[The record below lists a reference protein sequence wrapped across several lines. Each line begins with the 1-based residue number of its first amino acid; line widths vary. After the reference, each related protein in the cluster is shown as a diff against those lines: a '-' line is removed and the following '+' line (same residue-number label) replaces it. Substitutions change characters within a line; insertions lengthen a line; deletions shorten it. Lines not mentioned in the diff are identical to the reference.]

1 MQQIVT
7 LWNALDPRRRVIV
20 GIATL
25 AMFAAVLAMA
35 RMAST
40 PGMALLYAGLEAG
53 PAGEVVSALEQRGVT
68 YEVRGGAIFV
78 DAGRR
83 DELRMTLASEGLPRN
98 SAQGY
103 ELLDGLSGF
112 GTTSQMFN
120 AAYWR
125 AKEGELARTIV
136 SHPVVASARVHIA
149 QTGTSPFRR
158 DLRPTASVAVSAS
171 AGQITAAH
179 ARALKYL
186 VASAVAGMSPDDVS
200 VIDGNGELV
209 GDTDRSPAGATDGLA
224 ETLRNRVERLL
235 AARVGPGNAVVEVS
249 VETVTR
255 QESLRERVIDPESRV
270 AISTDTEERED
281 ASSGDG
287 GGVTV
292 ASNLP
297 EGDAG
302 AEGTTNQASETRE
315 RVNYE
320 VSETE
325 RQIVEMPGAIRR
337 LTVAVLVNGMA
348 TPDQNGEPV
357 FAPRSDEELAA
368 LEQLVASA
376 VGFDPARGDAITI
389 KSMQFEQAPPAGT
402 FAEDGMM
409 SGLGLHTMTLVQL
422 AVLAIVVLVLGLFV
436 VRPLLARPAGGAV
449 QRLAAPDPATD
460 TPPGSDEAP
469 MALTGEIDTS
479 EGDLAGMAL
488 ISGTQGAAAP
498 HGTDIRL
505 PGADR
510 SGTDPAE
517 RLRGLIGE
525 RREETV
531 EILRSWLEGEEEHA

>member
-1 MQQIVT
+1 MQQIAT

-25 AMFAAVLAMA
+25 VMFAAVLVLA
-35 RMAST
+35 RMAAT
-40 PGMALLYAGLEAG
+40 PSIALLYAGLEAG

-68 YEVRGGAIFV
+68 YEVRGGAIYV

-98 SAQGY
+98 SARGY

-125 AKEGELARTIV
+125 AKEGELARTIA
-136 SHPVVASARVHIA
+136 SHPAVASARVHIA

-186 VASAVAGMSPDDVS
+186 VASAVAGMSPEEVS

-209 GDTDRSPAGATDGLA
+209 GDTDQSPTSAADGLA

-235 AARVGPGNAVVEVS
+235 SARVGAGNAVVEVS

-302 AEGTTNQASETRE
+302 AEGTTSQASETRE

-325 RQIVEMPGAIRR
+325 RQIVEVPGAIKR
-337 LTVAVLVNGMA
+337 LTVAVLVNGMV

-357 FAPRSDEELAA
+357 FTPRPEEELAA

-376 VGFDPARGDAITI
+376 VGFDPSRGDAITI
-389 KSMQFEQAPPAGT
+389 KSMQFEQSPPAGT
-402 FAEDGMM
+402 LSEE
-409 SGLGLHTMTLVQL
+409 GLMQGLDTMTLVQL
-422 AVLAIVVLVLGLFV
+422 AVLAVVVLILGLFV
-436 VRPLLARPAGGAV
+436 IRPLLSRPAGGAV
-449 QRLAAPDPATD
+449 QRLAAPDQTSEPPAE
-460 TPPGSDEAP
+460 TPG
-469 MALTGEIDTS
+469 ALTGEIDTDAA
-479 EGDLAGMAL
+479 EPAGMAL
-488 ISGTQGAAAP
+488 ISGGDGAAVVDE
-498 HGTDIRL
+498 TDLRL
-505 PGADR
+505 PGSEA
-510 SGTDPAE
+510 DPAE

>member
-1 MQQIVT
+1 MQQIAT

-25 AMFAAVLAMA
+25 VMFAAVLVLA
-35 RMAST
+35 RMAAT
-40 PGMALLYAGLEAG
+40 PSMALLYAGLEAG

-68 YEVRGGAIFV
+68 YEVRGGAIYV

-125 AKEGELARTIV
+125 AKEGELARTIA
-136 SHPVVASARVHIA
+136 SHPAVASARVHIA

-209 GDTDRSPAGATDGLA
+209 GDTDQSPTSATDGLA

-235 AARVGPGNAVVEVS
+235 SARVGAGNAVVEVS

-255 QESLRERVIDPESRV
+255 QETLRERVIDPESRV

-302 AEGTTNQASETRE
+302 AEGTTSQASETRE

-325 RQIVEMPGAIRR
+325 RQIVEVPGAIKR
-337 LTVAVLVNGMA
+337 LTVAVLVNGMV

-357 FAPRSDEELAA
+357 FTPRPEEELAA

-376 VGFDPARGDAITI
+376 VGFDPSRGDAITI
-389 KSMQFEQAPPAGT
+389 KSMQFEQSPPAGT
-402 FAEDGMM
+402 LSEE
-409 SGLGLHTMTLVQL
+409 GLMQGLDTMTLVQL
-422 AVLAIVVLVLGLFV
+422 AVLAVVALILGLFV
-436 VRPLLARPAGGAV
+436 IRPLLSRPAGGAV
-449 QRLAAPDPATD
+449 QRLAAPDQTSEPQA
-460 TPPGSDEAP
+460 EAP
-469 MALTGEIDTS
+469 GALTGEIDTDAA
-479 EGDLAGMAL
+479 EPAGMAL
-488 ISGTQGAAAP
+488 ISGGDGAAVVDE
-498 HGTDIRL
+498 TDLRL
-505 PGADR
+505 PGSEA
-510 SGTDPAE
+510 DPAE